1 MYINFLETGINNL
14 KLRAEYE
21 NENFKWLT
29 DFDAKIEVF
38 NEEIYKKKALEF
50 EIEKIKKQRDSKK
63 NEKEIIEQ
71 EFNKILPW
79 TTWFFQEI
87 LLKNA

>member
-1 MYINFLETGINNL
+1 M
-14 KLRAEYE
+14 
-21 NENFKWLT
+21 T

-38 NEEIYKKKALEF
+38 NEEINKKKALEF

-71 EFNKILPW
+71 EFNKILP
-79 TTWFFQEI
+79 
-87 LLKNA
+87 